1 MATDVRT
8 NGETQSVKQTAQQI
22 ASQAKDK
29 AQDATERLGGMI
41 NEQVDTRSTQ
51 AADQVSNVANAIR
64 QAGQSA
70 SEQTP
75 AAGRMADAAADRL
88 DLLGGYLQNTSGE
101 QIVNDV
107 QDFARRQPWV
117 VAGAAAF
124 LGVVTAR
131 FLKAANEGTTQQPT
145 STAAVAPVSSTP
157 PATPS
162 RANRSGSR
170 TTTA

>member
-1 MATDVRT
+1 
-8 NGETQSVKQTAQQI
+8 
-22 ASQAKDK
+22 
-29 AQDATERLGGMI
+29 
-41 NEQVDTRSTQ
+41 
-51 AADQVSNVANAIR
+51 
-64 QAGQSA
+64 
-70 SEQTP
+70 
-75 AAGRMADAAADRL
+75 MADAAADRL

-162 RANRSGSR
+162 RANRSASR